1 MVLAAVSVMDK
12 NFSRRYAYSLEAS
25 LTVKEQ
31 YKRITFSVV
40 VFLVVV
46 ISVFYEFP
54 MSIPSLSYFSQLA
67 NNLFHDSLNCK
78 SFNVI
83 FVYIDE
89 YFQYHEN
96 KEGEEEKRC
105 LLLSG
110 CIPFHQLIFRLF
122 FSYCLE
128 GLGHN

>member
-1 MVLAAVSVMDK
+1 MNVNSVTKEKISGGGIGSGVGNGQK

-54 MSIPSLSYFSQLA
+54 MSIPSLSYFAQLA

-83 FVYIDE
+83 FVYID
-89 YFQYHEN
+89 
-96 KEGEEEKRC
+96 GV
-105 LLLSG
+105 LS
-110 CIPFHQLIFRLF
+110 IP
-122 FSYCLE
+122 
-128 GLGHN
+128 